1 MMTSNVFYKGKE
13 YACEFVKN
21 VQVTGEINGQFKIYI
36 DRIARRAFL
45 VDEFNKGIVAV
56 ALPSF
61 VIDALL
67 DNEDKDHEYE
77 VNCLCDD
84 FAHLIYEMLDNTVE
98 IKLMED

>member
-21 VQVTGEINGQFKIYI
+21 VQVTGEINGQFRIYVSRR
-36 DRIARRAFL
+36 DRRAFL

-77 VNCLCDD
+77 VNCLCEDLTY
-84 FAHLIYEMLDNTVE
+84 LIYEMLDNTVE